1 MEIYKLKIEFDS
13 SQMTNQSLKETINLK
28 ENEIQA
34 LHDRILD
41 VKHLVY
47 IKNQHD

>member
-28 ENEIQA
+28 ENEIQT

-41 VKHLVY
+41 VNHF
-47 IKNQHD
+47 IH